1 MRKLLSLLCILGF
14 FVACAT
20 TPEEIAVTS
29 VVISP
34 SSLEMI
40 VGESAQLYVTI
51 LPSGASDKTVIWTSS
66 KQSVAMVTNSGMV
79 TALSEG
85 VSTISAMAGGV
96 SASCMVTVSNG
107 IVAVSSI
114 AINPT
119 SLALSE
125 GESAQLTAIVS
136 PDNATDKTV
145 TWSSSDATIA
155 SVENG
160 SVTAHKEGTAIIT
173 AQAGDKSAGCVV
185 TVSKKTIPVESIEL
199 NKTSLNLT
207 EGESET
213 LTATVKPDN
222 ATDKNVTWSS
232 SDTTIASVENGTVTA
247 HKEGTATITAKAGDK
262 SATCIVSVSKSDI
275 PVESIFLNLTSLTIE
290 EGQTAQLIASI
301 TPSNATDKTITWSS
315 DNESVATVNQDGW
328 VTAIRT
334 GIATISA
341 CAGGKTAS
349 CKVTVTDKVIPV
361 TSITLNKTNLS
372 LEKGQSET
380 LVATVKPDD
389 ATDKTV
395 SWSSSDNAI
404 ATVDQNGKVTANKGG
419 TAIIKASSGSVTA
432 SCTVTVSVPV
442 QSITINYT
450 YIGIIVGETFNL
462 IATVNP
468 EDADEKTVTWSSS
481 NTAIASV
488 DGNGTVEGVSV
499 GTATIYAKAGQKSA
513 SCQVTVSAQ
522 PIPVSSVSLNKT
534 EVSLMVGNSFAL
546 SVTINPSN
554 ATIVNGTV
562 WTSSNPSVATVDSSG
577 KITAIS
583 KGSAAITVNV
593 DGKTASCVVT
603 CEIPSGGNEG
613 IGEDIWL

>member
-1 MRKLLSLLCILGF
+1 MRKLLLLLCFLGF
-14 FVACAT
+14 FVACET

-29 VVISP
+29 VAISP

-51 LPSGASDKTVIWTSS
+51 LPSVASNKTVIWTSS
-66 KQSVAMVTNSGMV
+66 KQSVATVTNSGMV

-85 VSTISAMAGGV
+85 TSTVSAMAGGV
-96 SASCMVTVSNG
+96 SANCVVTVSNG
-107 IVAVSSI
+107 IVAVLSI
-114 AINPT
+114 AINPA
-119 SLALSE
+119 SLALDE

-136 PDNATDKTV
+136 PDNATDKTI

-173 AQAGDKSAGCVV
+173 AQAGDKSASCVV
-185 TVSKKTIPVESIEL
+185 KVSKKTIPVESIEL

-213 LTATVKPDN
+213 LTATLKPDN
-222 ATDKNVTWSS
+222 ATDKTVTWSS
-232 SDTTIASVENGTVTA
+232 SDSAIASVENGNVTA
-247 HKEGTATITAKAGDK
+247 HKEGIATITAKAGDK
-262 SATCIVSVSKSDI
+262 SATCIVSVSKNDI

-301 TPSNATDKTITWSS
+301 NPSNASDRTLTWSS
-315 DNESVATVNQDGW
+315 DNESVATVNQEGW
-328 VTAIRT
+328 VTAIKT
-334 GIATISA
+334 GTANISA
-341 CAGGKTAS
+341 HAGGKTAS
-349 CKVTVTDKVIPV
+349 CRVTVTDKVIPV
-361 TSITLNKTNLS
+361 TSVMLNKTTLS
-372 LEKGQSET
+372 LEKGKSET
-380 LVATVKPDD
+380 LIATVKPDD

-395 SWSSSDNAI
+395 SWSSSDNVI

-419 TAIIKASSGSVTA
+419 TAIIKASSGSITA

-442 QSITINYT
+442 KSITINYT
-450 YIGIIVGETFNL
+450 YIGIIVGETISL
-462 IATVNP
+462 TATVNP
-468 EDADEKTVTWSSS
+468 DDADEKTVTWSSS

-488 DGNGTVEGVSV
+488 DGDGTVKGVSV

-554 ATIVNGTV
+554 ATVVNGTV